1 MGLFG
6 KKKTSD
12 TSNLRPVEISE
23 RSKGITVDVRDDRLM
38 INGREFD
45 IPMHIDAFKDVFGE
59 PRVTECETTDAMRE
73 FLEESS
79 GELVT
84 NRANYTWDE
93 LGLECYTYDGKT
105 VNSFCVYL
113 SPSKYESDAAPRMMF
128 GGKFTINEQHW
139 LPIIKRGKKVCG
151 GTSQNAIIGKYSVIA
166 GLIDYNQRISKTNE
180 TSYNSINIAVRDD
193 FKPSDSATDAL
204 ALEMLQR
211 SLDEKANAQNKN
223 LST

>member
-6 KKKTSD
+6 KKKTLD

-23 RSKGITVDVRDDRLM
+23 RSKGITIDIRDDRLM
-38 INGREFD
+38 INGKEFD
-45 IPMHIDAFKDVFGE
+45 IPSHIDAFKAVFGE

-73 FLEESS
+73 FLEEIS
-79 GELVT
+79 GEPVT

-113 SPSKYESDAAPRMMF
+113 SPSKHESDAAPRMMF
-128 GGKFTINEQHW
+128 GGTLTINEQHW
-139 LPIIKRGKKVCG
+139 LPVIKRGKKEK
-151 GTSQNAIIGKYSVIA
+151 AIIGKYSVIA
-166 GLIDYNQRISKTNE
+166 NLIDYNQRISKTDE
-180 TSYNSINIAVRDD
+180 TSFQRINIAANDD
-193 FKPSDSATDAL
+193 YVPSSSKTDAL

-211 SLDEKANAQNKN
+211 SLAEKANAQK
-223 LST
+223 

>member
-6 KKKTSD
+6 KKKTPD

-23 RSKGITVDVRDDRLM
+23 RSKGITIDIRDDRLM
-38 INGREFD
+38 INGKEFD
-45 IPMHIDAFKDVFGE
+45 IPSHIDLFKAVFGE

-73 FLEESS
+73 YLEESS
-79 GELVT
+79 GKPVT

-128 GGKFTINEQHW
+128 GGTLTINEQHW
-139 LPIIKRGKKVCG
+139 LPVIKRGKKEK
-151 GTSQNAIIGKYSVIA
+151 AIIGKYSVIA
-166 GLIDYNQRISKTNE
+166 DPIDYNQRISKANE
-180 TSYNSINIAVRDD
+180 TSFKRINIAANDN
-193 FKPSDSATDAL
+193 FAPSASKTDAL

-211 SLDEKANAQNKN
+211 SLAEKVNAQK
-223 LST
+223 

>member
-6 KKKTSD
+6 KKKTLD

-23 RSKGITVDVRDDRLM
+23 RSKGIAIDIRDDRLM

-45 IPMHIDAFKDVFGE
+45 IPSHIDAFKAVFGE

-73 FLEESS
+73 FLEEIS
-79 GELVT
+79 GEPVT

-128 GGKFTINEQHW
+128 GGTLTINEQHW
-139 LPIIKRGKKVCG
+139 LPVIKRGKKEK
-151 GTSQNAIIGKYSVIA
+151 AIIGKYSVIA
-166 GLIDYNQRISKTNE
+166 DPIDYNQRISKANE
-180 TSYNSINIAVRDD
+180 TSFKRINIAANDD
-193 FKPSDSATDAL
+193 YVPSSSKTDAL

-211 SLDEKANAQNKN
+211 SLAEKANAQK
-223 LST
+223 

>member
-1 MGLFG
+1 MGFFRNLF
-6 KKKTSD
+6 KKETAE
-12 TSNLRPVEISE
+12 TRNVRPVEISE
-23 RSKGITVDVRDDRLM
+23 RSKGIAIDVRDDRLM
-38 INGREFD
+38 INGKEFD

-59 PRVTECETTDAMRE
+59 PRVTEFETTDAMRG

-79 GELVT
+79 GEPVT

-113 SPSKYESDAAPRMMF
+113 SPSKYESNAAPRMMF
-128 GGKFTINEQHW
+128 GGKLTINEQHW
-139 LPIIKRGKKVCG
+139 LPVIKRGKKEK
-151 GTSQNAIIGKYSVIA
+151 AIVGKYSVIV

-180 TSYNSINIAVRDD
+180 SSYDSINIAANDNYA
-193 FKPSDSATDAL
+193 PSDSAVDAL

-211 SLDEKANAQNKN
+211 SLDEKANAQK
-223 LST
+223 

>member
-6 KKKTSD
+6 KKKTLD

-23 RSKGITVDVRDDRLM
+23 RSKGITIDIRDDRFM
-38 INGREFD
+38 INGKEFD
-45 IPMHIDAFKDVFGE
+45 IPSHIDLFKAVFGE

-73 FLEESS
+73 FLEEIS
-79 GELVT
+79 GEPVT

-128 GGKFTINEQHW
+128 GGTLTINEQHW
-139 LPIIKRGKKVCG
+139 LPVIKRGKKEK
-151 GTSQNAIIGKYSVIA
+151 AIIGKYSVIA
-166 GLIDYNQRISKTNE
+166 DPIDYNQRISKANE
-180 TSYNSINIAVRDD
+180 TSFKRINIAANDD
-193 FKPSDSATDAL
+193 VVHSDSKIDAL

-211 SLDEKANAQNKN
+211 SLAEKANAQK
-223 LST
+223 

>member
-6 KKKTSD
+6 KKKTLD

-23 RSKGITVDVRDDRLM
+23 RSKGITIDIRDDRFM
-38 INGREFD
+38 INGKEFD
-45 IPMHIDAFKDVFGE
+45 IPSHIDLFKSVFGE

-73 FLEESS
+73 YLEESS
-79 GELVT
+79 GKPVT
-84 NRANYTWDE
+84 NRANYIWDE

-128 GGKFTINEQHW
+128 GGTLTINEQHW
-139 LPIIKRGKKVCG
+139 LPVIKRGKKEK
-151 GTSQNAIIGKYSVIA
+151 AIIGKYSVIA
-166 GLIDYNQRISKTNE
+166 DPIDYNQRISKANE
-180 TSYNSINIAVRDD
+180 TSFKRINIAANDD
-193 FKPSDSATDAL
+193 VVHSDSKIDAL

-211 SLDEKANAQNKN
+211 SLAEKANAQK
-223 LST
+223 